1 MNEQI
6 ELAKKA
12 VEWFE
17 SRGID
22 ASYND
27 SGQVVLIICG
37 DQMLDEIHVEISAN
51 EITYRAGLGYS

>member
-6 ELAKKA
+6 ELARRA

-22 ASYND
+22 ACYND
-27 SGQVVLIICG
+27 SGQVTLIICG

-51 EITYRAGLGYS
+51 EIVYRAGLGYS

>member
-6 ELAKKA
+6 ELAKRA
-12 VEWFE
+12 VAWFE

-27 SGQVVLIICG
+27 SGQVVLIVCG
-37 DQMLDEIHVEISAN
+37 DQMLDEIHVEVSAN
-51 EITYRAGLGYS
+51 EIAYRAGLGYS